1 MQAGD
6 RAPSS
11 GGRTSGGAPC
21 PGTSRTHSPAGMA
34 GDPNGR
40 AQPGPGRPPGRARS
54 AQLGERSSVRSTER
68 SAPPGSTF
76 RCGEA
81 SATLQTP
88 ATAREPRLEAL
99 QAVQGCSRARRK
111 LVRRAGRPR
120 RPSTAA
126 TRPQAGGSA
135 GAPQQTCPTNFGT
148 LPNFGQSG
156 LGHPRVTK
164 NVDGFDPARTPAPWG
179 PSAVCEKRGAEG

>member
-1 MQAGD
+1 MLIVQETGHPRAAAGPAVAL
-6 RAPSS
+6 RAPAPVARTVRPVWLAIRMA
-11 GGRTSGGAPC
+11 GR
-21 PGTSRTHSPAGMA
+21 SPALAARQGA
-34 GDPNGR
+34 R
-40 AQPGPGRPPGRARS
+40 AARNS
-54 AQLGERSSVRSTER
+54 SSVRSTER
-68 SAPPGSTF
+68 SEPPGSTF

-99 QAVQGCSRARRK
+99 QAVEGCSRARRK

-135 GAPQQTCPTNFGT
+135 GAPQQTWPTKLGT

-156 LGHPRVTK
+156 SGHPRVTE
-164 NVDGFDPARTPAPWG
+164 NVDGFDPARTPAPRG